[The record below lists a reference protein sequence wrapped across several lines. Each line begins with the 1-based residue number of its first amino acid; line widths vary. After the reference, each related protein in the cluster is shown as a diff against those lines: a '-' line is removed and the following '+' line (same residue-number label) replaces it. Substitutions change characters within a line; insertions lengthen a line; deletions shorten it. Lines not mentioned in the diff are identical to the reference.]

1 MIHMSKQQ
9 RTQIQKQKRKMIF
22 QMKWGVSKYRQDKR
36 TGPTTVHPRS
46 KYTSHLMEEET
57 KRIRGT
63 N

>member
-1 MIHMSKQQ
+1 MLHKSKQQ
-9 RTQIQKQKRKMIF
+9 RNQIQKQKRKMIF
-22 QMKWGVSKYRQDKR
+22 QLKWGVSKYRQDKR

-63 N
+63 D

>member
-1 MIHMSKQQ
+1 MSKQQ
-9 RTQIQKQKRKMIF
+9 KNQIQKQKQKQKMIF
-22 QMKWGVSKYRQDKR
+22 QVKWKVSKYRQDKR
-36 TGPTTVHPRS
+36 TGPTTVYPRS